1 MDRLRSPAGPEWKGD
16 SMATMVGVEARQLRR
31 VAVASAIGS
40 TIEWYDFFIFS
51 TAVPL
56 VLNTQFST
64 LSTAAA

>member
-1 MDRLRSPAGPEWKGD
+1 
-16 SMATMVGVEARQLRR
+16 MATMVGVDARQLRR